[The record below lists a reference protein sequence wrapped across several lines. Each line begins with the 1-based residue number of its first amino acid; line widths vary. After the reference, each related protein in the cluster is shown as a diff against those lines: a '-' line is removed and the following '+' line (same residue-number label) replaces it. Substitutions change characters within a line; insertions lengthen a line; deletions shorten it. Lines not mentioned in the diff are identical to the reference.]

1 MKLSTRQDI
10 EAPVDRVFAALSDF
24 PAFERAALRRG
35 AEVARIDG
43 LTVPAAGMSWS
54 LVFAWRGKRRRAV
67 CMLHDYAPPEAM
79 RLTAEG
85 EGIDLTLALG
95 LMALSR
101 GRSRLGVALELR
113 PRSLTARL
121 MLQTA
126 RLGKARLVRKFE
138 ARIAE
143 FALRIEQQDGGRLQG
158 GR

>member
-24 PAFERAALRRG
+24 SAFERAALRRG
-35 AEVARIDG
+35 AEVTRTDSLAA
-43 LTVPAAGMSWS
+43 PAAGMSWL
-54 LVFAWRGKRRRAV
+54 LVFAWRGRKRRAI
-67 CMLHDYAPPEAM
+67 CTLHDYAPPEAL
-79 RLTAEG
+79 RLGAEG
-85 EGIDLTLALG
+85 DGIDLTLALG

-101 GRSRLGVALELR
+101 GRSRLGVELELR
-113 PRSLTARL
+113 PRSLTARV

-126 RLGKARLVRKFE
+126 RLGKARLMRRFE

-143 FALRIEQQDGGRLQG
+143 FALRVEQTGGAASH